1 MEKRK
6 HVEELIR
13 QVGNGA
19 THKESGIFQ
28 ISHILSLEC

>member
-1 MEKRK
+1 MLSCGAFEKNQLAMEKTK

-19 THKESGIFQ
+19 INKFP
-28 ISHILSLEC
+28 